1 MAERGQLNMN
11 FKMVKEIAV
20 DVGADILGGFL
31 ISIGVYNFAVASGFP
46 VAGVSGI
53 AVLFYHFFN
62 IPIGIMTILLNIP
75 IALVCY
81 RLLGKTFFWKS
92 VKTMLISNFIMDQ
105 IAPLLPVYQG
115 ELILASICIGIFA
128 GMGYAL
134 LYTRDTSTG
143 GVDFIFMAVRK
154 WKPHLSLGRIII
166 TFDFIVI
173 IIGGIL
179 RNGNIESII
188 YGLIGSYI
196 LSVVVDKAMYG
207 VNAGKMTLIVTSYGQ
222 NVADKIAEL
231 IGRGS
236 TLLKGVGS
244 YSKDEK
250 QVVMCACSNKQMHM
264 VQKAVKEVDEE
275 AFLVI
280 LESSEVRGKGFRPH

>member
-1 MAERGQLNMN
+1 MN
-11 FKMVKEIAV
+11 FKMVKEIAI
-20 DVGADILGGFL
+20 DVGADVLGGLL

-53 AVLFYHFFN
+53 AVLFYHFFH

-75 IALVCY
+75 IVLVCY
-81 RLLGKTFFWKS
+81 RLLGKRFFWKS
-92 VKTMLISNFIMDQ
+92 VKTMLISNFMIDQ

-143 GVDFIFMAVRK
+143 GADFIFMAIRK

-166 TFDFIVI
+166 TFDFAVI

-207 VNAGKMTLIVTSYGQ
+207 VNAGKMTLIVTEHGQ
-222 NVADKIAEL
+222 EVADKIYELAE
-231 IGRGS
+231 RGA
-236 TLLKGVGS
+236 TLLRGVGS
-244 YSKDEK
+244 YSKEEK
-250 QVVMCACSNKQMHM
+250 QVVMCACSNKQMH
-264 VQKAVKEVDEE
+264 VIQKAVKEIDEE

-280 LESSEVRGKGFRPH
+280 MESSEVRGKGFRPH

>member
-1 MAERGQLNMN
+1 MN

-62 IPIGIMTILLNIP
+62 IPIGITTILLNIP

-81 RLLGKTFFWKS
+81 RPLGKTFFWKS
-92 VKTMLISNFIMDQ
+92 VKTMLISNFMIDQ

-179 RNGNIESII
+179 RNGNVESII

-207 VNAGKMTLIVTSYGQ
+207 VNAGKMTLIVTSHGQ

-244 YSKDEK
+244 YSRDEK

-264 VQKAVKEVDEE
+264 VQKVVKEVDEE

>member
-1 MAERGQLNMN
+1 MN

-75 IALVCY
+75 IVLVCY
-81 RLLGKTFFWKS
+81 RLLGKRFFWKS
-92 VKTMLISNFIMDQ
+92 VKTMLISNFMIDQ

-134 LYTRDTSTG
+134 LYNRDTSTG
-143 GVDFIFMAVRK
+143 GADFIFMAVRK

>member
-11 FKMVKEIAV
+11 FKMVKEIAM
-20 DVGADILGGFL
+20 DVGADIIGGFL
-31 ISIGVYNFAVASGFP
+31 ISVGVYNFAVASGFP

-53 AVLFYHFFN
+53 AVLIYHFFN
-62 IPIGIMTILLNIP
+62 IPIGVMTILLNIP

-81 RLLGKTFFWKS
+81 RPLGKTFFWKS
-92 VKTMLISNFIMDQ
+92 VKTMLISNFMIDQ
-105 IAPLLPVYQG
+105 VAPLLPVYHG
-115 ELILASICIGIFA
+115 DLILASICIGIFA
-128 GMGYAL
+128 GIGYAL
-134 LYTRDTSTG
+134 VYTRDTSTG
-143 GVDFIFMAVRK
+143 GADFIFMAVRK

-166 TFDFIVI
+166 TFDFAVI
-173 IIGGIL
+173 IISGIL

-207 VNAGKMTLIVTSYGQ
+207 VNAGKMTLIVTSHGQ

-236 TLLKGVGS
+236 TLLQGVGS

>member
-1 MAERGQLNMN
+1 MN
-11 FKMVKEIAV
+11 LKMVKEIAI

-31 ISIGVYNFAVASGFP
+31 IAVGVYNFAVASGFP

-53 AVLFYHFFN
+53 AVLFYHFFG

-75 IALVCY
+75 IALVCF

-92 VKTMLISNFIMDQ
+92 IKTMLISNFIIDQ
-105 IAPLLPVYQG
+105 IAPLLPVYKG
-115 ELILASICIGIFA
+115 DLILASICIGIFA

-134 LYTRDTSTG
+134 VYTRDTSTG
-143 GVDFIFMAVRK
+143 GADFIFMAVRK

-179 RNGNIESII
+179 KNGNIESII

-207 VNAGKMTLIVTSYGQ
+207 VNAGKMTLIVTNHGQ
-222 NVADKIAEL
+222 EVADKIAEL
-231 IGRGS
+231 IQRGS
-236 TLLKGVGS
+236 TLLRGVGS

-275 AFLVI
+275 AFLI
-280 LESSEVRGKGFRPH
+280 IMESSEVRGRGFRPH

>member
-1 MAERGQLNMN
+1 MN

-81 RLLGKTFFWKS
+81 RPLGKTFFWKS
-92 VKTMLISNFIMDQ
+92 VKTMLISNFMIDQ

-154 WKPHLSLGRIII
+154 WKPYLSLGRIII

-207 VNAGKMTLIVTSYGQ
+207 VNAGKMTLIVTSHGQ

>member
-1 MAERGQLNMN
+1 MN
-11 FKMVKEIAV
+11 WKKIKEIV
-20 DVGADILGGFL
+20 IDVGADVLGGLL

-53 AVLFYHFFN
+53 AVLFYHFFH

-75 IALVCY
+75 IVLVCY
-81 RLLGKTFFWKS
+81 RLLGKRFFWKS
-92 VKTMLISNFIMDQ
+92 VKTMLISNFMIDQ

-143 GVDFIFMAVRK
+143 GADFIFMAIRK

-166 TFDFIVI
+166 TFDFAVI

-207 VNAGKMTLIVTSYGQ
+207 VNAGKMTLIVTEHGQ
-222 NVADKIAEL
+222 EVADKIYELAE
-231 IGRGS
+231 RGA
-236 TLLKGVGS
+236 TLLRGVGS
-244 YSKDEK
+244 YSKEEK
-250 QVVMCACSNKQMHM
+250 QVVMCACSNKQMH
-264 VQKAVKEVDEE
+264 VIQKAVKEIDDE

-280 LESSEVRGKGFRPH
+280 MESSEVRGKGFRPH

>member
-1 MAERGQLNMN
+1 MN

-81 RLLGKTFFWKS
+81 RPLGKTFFWKS
-92 VKTMLISNFIMDQ
+92 VKTMLISNFMIDQ

-188 YGLIGSYI
+188 YWLIGSYI

>member
-11 FKMVKEIAV
+11 FKMVKEIAM
-20 DVGADILGGFL
+20 DVGADIIGGFL
-31 ISIGVYNFAVASGFP
+31 ISVGVYNFAVASDFP

-81 RLLGKTFFWKS
+81 RPLGKTFFWKS
-92 VKTMLISNFIMDQ
+92 VKTMLISNFMIDQ

-179 RNGNIESII
+179 RNGNVESII

>member
-1 MAERGQLNMN
+1 MN
-11 FKMVKEIAV
+11 LKMVKEIAI

-31 ISIGVYNFAVASGFP
+31 IAVGVYNFAVASGFP

-53 AVLFYHFFN
+53 AVLFYHFFG

-75 IALVCY
+75 IALVCF

-92 VKTMLISNFIMDQ
+92 IKTMLISNFIIDQ
-105 IAPLLPVYQG
+105 IAPLLPVYKG
-115 ELILASICIGIFA
+115 DLILASICIGIFA

-134 LYTRDTSTG
+134 VYTRDTSTG
-143 GVDFIFMAVRK
+143 GADFIFMAVRK

-207 VNAGKMTLIVTSYGQ
+207 VNAGKMTLIVTNHGQ
-222 NVADKIAEL
+222 EVADKIAEL
-231 IGRGS
+231 IQRGS
-236 TLLKGVGS
+236 TLLRGVGS

-275 AFLVI
+275 AFLI
-280 LESSEVRGKGFRPH
+280 IMESSEVRGRGFRPH

>member
-11 FKMVKEIAV
+11 FKMVKEIVV
-20 DVGADILGGFL
+20 DVGADVLGGLL
-31 ISIGVYNFAVASGFP
+31 IAIGVYNFAVASGFP

-81 RLLGKTFFWKS
+81 RLLGKRFFWKS
-92 VKTMLISNFIMDQ
+92 VKTMLISNFMIDQ
-105 IAPLLPVYQG
+105 VAPLLPVYHG

-143 GVDFIFMAVRK
+143 GADFIFMAIRK

-166 TFDFIVI
+166 TFDFAVI

-207 VNAGKMTLIVTSYGQ
+207 VNAGKMTLIVTSHGQ
-222 NVADKIAEL
+222 NVSDKIAEL

-236 TLLKGVGS
+236 TLLRGVGS

-280 LESSEVRGKGFRPH
+280 LESSEVRGKGFQPH

>member
-1 MAERGQLNMN
+1 MAKRGLFNMN
-11 FKMVKEIAV
+11 FKMVKEIAM
-20 DVGADILGGFL
+20 DVGADIIGGFL
-31 ISIGVYNFAVASGFP
+31 ISVGVYNFAVASGFP

-53 AVLFYHFFN
+53 AVLIYHFFH

-75 IALVCY
+75 IILVCY

-92 VKTMLISNFIMDQ
+92 IKTMLISNFMMDQ
-105 IAPLLPVYQG
+105 VAPLLPVYRG
-115 ELILASICIGIFA
+115 DLILASICIGIFA
-128 GMGYAL
+128 GIGYAL
-134 LYTRDTSTG
+134 VYTRDTSTG
-143 GVDFIFMAVRK
+143 GADFIFMAVRK
-154 WKPHLSLGRIII
+154 LKPHLSLGRIII
-166 TFDFIVI
+166 TFDFAVI
-173 IIGGIL
+173 IISGLL

-207 VNAGKMTLIVTSYGQ
+207 VNAGKMTLIVTGHGQ
-222 NVADKIAEL
+222 KVADKIAEL

-236 TLLKGVGS
+236 TLLRGVGS

>member
-1 MAERGQLNMN
+1 MN

-75 IALVCY
+75 IVLVCY
-81 RLLGKTFFWKS
+81 HLLGKTFFWKS
-92 VKTMLISNFIMDQ
+92 IKTMLISNFIIDQ

-115 ELILASICIGIFA
+115 ELILASICIGIFV

-143 GVDFIFMAVRK
+143 GADFIFMAVRK

-166 TFDFIVI
+166 TFDFAVI
-173 IIGGIL
+173 IISGIL
-179 RNGNIESII
+179 KNGNIESII

-207 VNAGKMTLIVTSYGQ
+207 VNAGKMTLIVTSHGQ

-236 TLLKGVGS
+236 TLLQGVGS
-244 YSKDEK
+244 FTKEEK

-264 VQKAVKEVDEE
+264 VQKVVKEEDEE

>member
-11 FKMVKEIAV
+11 FKMVKEIVV
-20 DVGADILGGFL
+20 DVGADVLGGLL
-31 ISIGVYNFAVASGFP
+31 IAIGVYNFAVASGFP

-81 RLLGKTFFWKS
+81 RLLGKRFFWKS
-92 VKTMLISNFIMDQ
+92 VKTMLISNFMIDQ
-105 IAPLLPVYQG
+105 VAPLLPVYHG

-143 GVDFIFMAVRK
+143 GADFIFMAIRK

-166 TFDFIVI
+166 TFDFAVI

-207 VNAGKMTLIVTSYGQ
+207 VNAGKMTLIVTDHGQ
-222 NVADKIAEL
+222 EVADKIYELAE
-231 IGRGS
+231 RGA
-236 TLLKGVGS
+236 TLLRGVGS
-244 YSKDEK
+244 
-250 QVVMCACSNKQMHM
+250 
-264 VQKAVKEVDEE
+264 
-275 AFLVI
+275 
-280 LESSEVRGKGFRPH
+280 

>member
-1 MAERGQLNMN
+1 
-11 FKMVKEIAV
+11 MVKEIAI
-20 DVGADILGGFL
+20 DVGADVLGGLL

-53 AVLFYHFFN
+53 AVLFYHFFH

-75 IALVCY
+75 IVLVCY
-81 RLLGKTFFWKS
+81 RLLGKRFFWKS
-92 VKTMLISNFIMDQ
+92 VKTMLISNFMIDQ

-143 GVDFIFMAVRK
+143 GADFIFMAIRK

-166 TFDFIVI
+166 TFDFAVI

-207 VNAGKMTLIVTSYGQ
+207 VNAGKMTLIVTEHGQ
-222 NVADKIAEL
+222 EVADKIYELAE
-231 IGRGS
+231 RGA
-236 TLLKGVGS
+236 TLLRGVGS
-244 YSKDEK
+244 YSKEEK
-250 QVVMCACSNKQMHM
+250 QVVMCACSNKQMH
-264 VQKAVKEVDEE
+264 VIQKAVKEIDEE

-280 LESSEVRGKGFRPH
+280 MESSEVRGKGFRPH

>member
-81 RLLGKTFFWKS
+81 RPLGKTFFWKS
-92 VKTMLISNFIMDQ
+92 VKTMLISNFMIDQ

-179 RNGNIESII
+179 RNGNVESII

>member
-1 MAERGQLNMN
+1 MN
-11 FKMVKEIAV
+11 FKMVKEIAI
-20 DVGADILGGFL
+20 DVGADVLGGLL

-53 AVLFYHFFN
+53 AVLFYHFFH

-75 IALVCY
+75 IVLVCY
-81 RLLGKTFFWKS
+81 RLLGKRFFWKS
-92 VKTMLISNFIMDQ
+92 VKTMLISNFMIDQ

-143 GVDFIFMAVRK
+143 GADFIFMAIRK

-166 TFDFIVI
+166 TFDFAVI

-207 VNAGKMTLIVTSYGQ
+207 VNAGKMTLIVTEHGQ
-222 NVADKIAEL
+222 EVADKIYELAE
-231 IGRGS
+231 RGA
-236 TLLKGVGS
+236 TLLRGVGS
-244 YSKDEK
+244 YSKEEK
-250 QVVMCACSNKQMHM
+250 QVVMCACSNKQMH
-264 VQKAVKEVDEE
+264 VIQKAVKEIDEE

-280 LESSEVRGKGFRPH
+280 MESSEVRGKGFQPH

>member
-1 MAERGQLNMN
+1 M
-11 FKMVKEIAV
+11 
-20 DVGADILGGFL
+20 DVGADVLGGLL

-53 AVLFYHFFN
+53 AVLFYHFFH

-75 IALVCY
+75 IVLVCY
-81 RLLGKTFFWKS
+81 RLLGKRFFWKS
-92 VKTMLISNFIMDQ
+92 VKTMLISNFMIDQ

-143 GVDFIFMAVRK
+143 GADFIFMAIRK

-166 TFDFIVI
+166 TFDFAVI

-207 VNAGKMTLIVTSYGQ
+207 VNAGKMTLIVTEHGQ
-222 NVADKIAEL
+222 EVADKIYELAE
-231 IGRGS
+231 RGA
-236 TLLKGVGS
+236 TLLRGVGS
-244 YSKDEK
+244 YSKEEK
-250 QVVMCACSNKQMHM
+250 QVVMCACSNKQMH
-264 VQKAVKEVDEE
+264 VIQKAVKEIDDE

-280 LESSEVRGKGFRPH
+280 MESSEVRGKGFRPH

>member
-31 ISIGVYNFAVASGFP
+31 ISIGIYNFAVASGFP

-81 RLLGKTFFWKS
+81 RPLGKTFFWKS
-92 VKTMLISNFIMDQ
+92 VKTMLISNFMIDQ

-179 RNGNIESII
+179 RNGNVESII

>member
-1 MAERGQLNMN
+1 MN
-11 FKMVKEIAV
+11 FEMVKEIAV

-53 AVLFYHFFN
+53 AVLYYHFFN

-81 RLLGKTFFWKS
+81 RPLGKTFFWKS
-92 VKTMLISNFIMDQ
+92 VKTMLISNFMIDQ

-196 LSVVVDKAMYG
+196 LSDVVDKAMYG
-207 VNAGKMTLIVTSYGQ
+207 VNAGKMTLILTSYGQ

-236 TLLKGVGS
+236 TLLRGVGS

>member
-1 MAERGQLNMN
+1 MN

-31 ISIGVYNFAVASGFP
+31 ISIGIYNFAVASGFP

-81 RLLGKTFFWKS
+81 RPLGKTFFWKS
-92 VKTMLISNFIMDQ
+92 VKTMLISNFMIDQ

-179 RNGNIESII
+179 RNGNVESII